1 VIGNA
6 TLENAKV
13 GSEKVLI
20 IANESMRKIVTVE
33 ELPRTS
39 EAEIKAERISEL
51 YNGTKTV
58 AKTHEV
64 EIRTN
69 Y

>member
-1 VIGNA
+1 MLKA
-6 TLENAKV
+6 
-13 GSEKVLI
+13 VLKKFS
-20 IANESMRKIVTVE
+20 IADEGMRKVVLGE

-51 YNGTKTV
+51 YNNTKTV
-58 AKTHEV
+58 TKTHNV

>member
-1 VIGNA
+1 
-6 TLENAKV
+6 
-13 GSEKVLI
+13 
-20 IANESMRKIVTVE
+20 MRKIATGE

-39 EAEIKAERISEL
+39 KPEIKAERISEL

-58 AKTHEV
+58 AKTHKV